1 MTRHVPVMLE
11 ETLRFLEPGPGKR
24 IVDLTLGGGGHSE
37 ALLQAGAEVIAFDRD
52 AVALQ
57 RATDRLSPH
66 SENFIGVHREFGAL
80 AAVLDELGFGQ
91 VDGVLMDL
99 GLSSDQ
105 LDDPGR
111 GFAFRFDGP
120 LDLRF
125 DTSRGV
131 PAAELLAHEDV
142 GTIERWLR
150 EYGELRSARG
160 VAREISARAR
170 QGTMTTTELRQIVA
184 ARLPGHVKPEPELAR
199 LFQALRIAVNDELG
213 QLETILECLPDRLH
227 AGGVFVAISYHSLED
242 RRVKRMLRRLSG
254 RVDRGSRHL
263 PAPDLDPATFEDLTP
278 KVLRPTDEEV
288 ARNPRARSARL
299 RAGRRL

>member
-1 MTRHVPVMLE
+1 MLG

-24 IVDLTLGGGGHSE
+24 IADLTLGGGGHSL
-37 ALLQAGAEVIAFDRD
+37 ALLQGGADVIGFDRD
-52 AVALQ
+52 AAAL
-57 RATDRLSPH
+57 ANTTGFLSPH
-66 SENFIGVHREFGAL
+66 ANNFIGVHREFGAL
-80 AAVLDELGFGQ
+80 GAVLDELGFGQ

-125 DTSRGV
+125 DESRGE
-131 PAAELLAHEDV
+131 PAAARLASEEP

-160 VAREISARAR
+160 IAREISARAR
-170 QGTMTTTELRQIVA
+170 QGAITTTDLREIVA
-184 ARLPGHVKPEPELAR
+184 SRLPGHVKPEPELAR

-213 QLETILECLPDRLH
+213 QLETVLECLPDRLKS
-227 AGGVFVAISYHSLED
+227 GGVFVAISYHSLED
-242 RRVKRMLRRLSG
+242 RRVKRMLRRSSG

-278 KVLRPTDEEV
+278 KLLRPSDDEV
-288 ARNPRARSARL
+288 RRNPRARSARL

>member
-1 MTRHVPVMLE
+1 MLE
-11 ETLRFLEPGPGKR
+11 EVLRFLEPAAGRR
-24 IVDLTLGGGGHSE
+24 IADLTLGGGGHSL
-37 ALLQAGAEVIAFDRD
+37 ALLEAGADVIGFDRD
-52 AVALQ
+52 EAALA
-57 RATDRLSPH
+57 RATERLSPH
-66 SENFIGVHREFGAL
+66 LANFVGIHRDFGAL
-80 AAVLDELGFGQ
+80 GEVLDELGFGQ

-105 LDDPGR
+105 LDDPQR

-125 DTSRGV
+125 DASRGW
-131 PAAELLAHEDV
+131 PAAELLAQEDV

-150 EYGELRSARG
+150 EYGELRSARSM
-160 VAREISARAR
+160 AREICARAR
-170 QGTMTTTELRQIVA
+170 QGPVTTTDLREIVTS
-184 ARLPGHVKPEPELAR
+184 RLPGHVKPEPELAR

-213 QLETILECLPDRLH
+213 QLETILECLPDRLTP
-227 AGGVFVAISYHSLED
+227 GGVFVAISYHSLED
-242 RRVKRMLRRLSG
+242 RRVKRMLRRSSG

-278 KVLRPTDEEV
+278 KVVRPTEAEV

-299 RAGRRL
+299 RAGRRR

>member
-1 MTRHVPVMLE
+1 MLE
-11 ETLRFLEPGPGKR
+11 EVLRFLEPRPGLR
-24 IVDLTLGGGGHSE
+24 IADLTLGGGGHSE
-37 ALLQAGAEVIAFDRD
+37 SLLEAGAEVIGFDRD
-52 AVALQ
+52 EAALE
-57 RATDRLSPH
+57 RATRRLSPH
-66 SENFIGVHREFGAL
+66 LAKFIGIHRDFGAL
-80 AAVLDELGFGQ
+80 GEVLDELGFGQ

-125 DTSRGV
+125 DASRGR
-131 PAAELLAHEDV
+131 PAAELLAQEDV

-160 VAREISARAR
+160 VARELSARAR
-170 QGTMTTTELRQIVA
+170 EGSITTTDLREIVA
-184 ARLPGHVKPEPELAR
+184 ARLPGHIKPEPELAR

-213 QLETILECLPDRLH
+213 QLETILECLPDRLSP
-227 AGGVFVAISYHSLED
+227 GGVFVAISYHSLED
-242 RRVKRMLRRLSG
+242 RRVKRMLRRSTG
-254 RVDRGSRHL
+254 RIDRGSRHL
-263 PAPDLDPATFEDLTP
+263 PAAEPPPATFEDLTP
-278 KVLRPTDEEV
+278 KVVRPTADEV

-299 RAGRRL
+299 RAGRRR

>member
-1 MTRHVPVMLE
+1 MLE
-11 ETLRFLEPGPGKR
+11 ETLRFLEPRPGRR
-24 IVDLTLGGGGHSE
+24 IADLTLGGGGHSL
-37 ALLQAGAEVIAFDRD
+37 ALLEAGAEVIGFDRD
-52 AVALQ
+52 EAALE
-57 RATDRLSPH
+57 RATERLSPH
-66 SENFIGVHREFGAL
+66 LAKFIGIHRAFGAL
-80 AAVLDELGFGQ
+80 GEVLDEHGFGQ

-125 DTSRGV
+125 DTTRGR
-131 PAAELLAHEDV
+131 PAAELLAQEDV

-160 VAREISARAR
+160 IAREMSARAR
-170 QGTMTTTELRQIVA
+170 EGSITTTDLRNIVA
-184 ARLPGHVKPEPELAR
+184 SRLPGHVKPEPELAR

-213 QLETILECLPDRLH
+213 QLETILECLPDRLSP
-227 AGGVFVAISYHSLED
+227 GGVFVAISYHSLED
-242 RRVKRMLRRLSG
+242 RRVKRMLRRSTG
-254 RVDRGSRHL
+254 RIDRGSRHL
-263 PAPDLDPATFEDLTP
+263 PATEPPPATFEDLTP
-278 KVLRPTDEEV
+278 KVVRPTAEEV

-299 RAGRRL
+299 RAGRRR